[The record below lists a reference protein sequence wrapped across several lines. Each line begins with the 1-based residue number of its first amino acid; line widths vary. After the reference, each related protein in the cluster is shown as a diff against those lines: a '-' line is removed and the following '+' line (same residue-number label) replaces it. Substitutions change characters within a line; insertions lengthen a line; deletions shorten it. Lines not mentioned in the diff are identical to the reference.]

1 LALQNDWGVGRVG
14 TVQTADARFLRR
26 IMLVLVLLTVGTGA
40 MAGVATVNAMAAQ
53 GVDICGATGF
63 LCKN

>member
-1 LALQNDWGVGRVG
+1 VG